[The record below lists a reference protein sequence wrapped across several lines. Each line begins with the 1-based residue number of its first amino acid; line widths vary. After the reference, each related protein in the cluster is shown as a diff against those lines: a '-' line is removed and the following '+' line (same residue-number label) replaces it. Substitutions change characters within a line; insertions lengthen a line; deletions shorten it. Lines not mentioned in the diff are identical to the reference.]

1 MYGKYE
7 YLKVKKET
15 TAYTAVTPDTPIE
28 FMEADLDPAIENTF
42 LTPAV
47 ASRGKNQRLI
57 PGKNGPVTGTVK
69 LPVQAKTFGHPLQ
82 WTFGAPST
90 SGPTDSAYTHVFTP
104 NAAGTIPTYT
114 ADFALAG
121 LSYVHRLIG
130 VRGTSLKAM
139 YADNALMAD
148 CGLTAAAAFTVAR
161 VTTTASSGTAL
172 VISSTYG
179 LTTSDTITV
188 SYGDGTNSADY
199 TISSINADGVTLTLG
214 SAITGKTHT
223 AGDRVVIKSASA
235 SYTVGSQFTGVGGS
249 QFYIGTAIGSVAAY
263 DAEDYTFEFAQE
275 IDPRF
280 SLGGVKE
287 SDKWPYAMLPNGYEF
302 KTSFKFYHADP
313 KWLDYM
319 RGRSQLAT
327 KLEATGDLIG
337 TTATDLLRFELFDLR
352 VDSYLPKYGQDGTV
366 EEDISA
372 TAKYDSSTGLFGR
385 VTLLNTTASY

>member
-15 TAYTAVTPDTPIE
+15 TAGTAVTPDVPLE
-28 FMEADLDPAIENTF
+28 FMEADLDPNIENNF
-42 LTPAV
+42 LSVAV
-47 ASRGKNQRLI
+47 AHRGKNQRLVA
-57 PGKNGPVTGTVK
+57 GKNGPVTGSIK

-114 ADFALAG
+114 ADFALMG
-121 LSYVHRLIG
+121 LGYVHRVFG
-130 VRGTSLKAM
+130 MRGASLKTS
-139 YADNALMAD
+139 YSDNALMAD
-148 CGLTAAAAFTVAR
+148 CGISALGAFTVAR
-161 VTTTASSGTAL
+161 VTTTAGSGTTL
-172 VISSTYG
+172 VISSTQG

-188 SYGDGTNSADY
+188 SYGDGTNSEDL
-199 TISSINADGVTLTLG
+199 TISNINADGVTLTV
-214 SAITGKTHT
+214 SSISKTHT
-223 AGDRVVIKSASA
+223 AGDRVVIKSSTA
-235 SYTVGSQFTGVGGS
+235 SYTVGSQFSGIGGS
-249 QFYIGTAIGSVAAY
+249 QFYIGSAIGSVAAF
-263 DAEDYTFEFAQE
+263 DAEDYTMDFSQE
-275 IDPRF
+275 IDARHA
-280 SLGGVKE
+280 LTGLKE
-287 SDKWPYAMLPNGYEF
+287 SDRWPYVALVNGYEF
-302 KTSFKFYHADP
+302 KTSFKFYHSDP

-337 TTATDLLRFELFDLR
+337 ATATDLLRIELFDLR

-372 TAKYDSSTGLFGR
+372 TVKYDSSAGFFGR
-385 VTLLNTTASY
+385 ITLINTTATY